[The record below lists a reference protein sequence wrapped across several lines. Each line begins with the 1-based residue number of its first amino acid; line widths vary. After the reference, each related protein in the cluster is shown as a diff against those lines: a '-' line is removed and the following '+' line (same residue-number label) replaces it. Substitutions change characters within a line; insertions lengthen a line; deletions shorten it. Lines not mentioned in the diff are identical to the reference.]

1 MDTYT
6 EQRVVMSVF
15 FFFLDVV
22 EAVYRLTGLI
32 SVEEIIAA
40 FVIGLA
46 AGVMV
51 CAYISRNTTDDVK
64 ESNCKNIKDN
74 FDCLWR
80 YISLFLCNG
89 NLWNKHKIMKRI
101 YWKHSVLC
109 FDTTI

>member
-64 ESNCKNIKDN
+64 EVTVKISKITLIVCGGIFLYFCATGIFGINIK
-74 FDCLWR
+74 
-80 YISLFLCNG
+80 
-89 NLWNKHKIMKRI
+89 
-101 YWKHSVLC
+101 
-109 FDTTI
+109 